1 MAPNT
6 TNNSSTKAIDTTEKL
21 TSVDEEN
28 GIDNSSSS
36 VSVSVY
42 NYAKRVLL
50 AVNFFVET
58 NRMEPFVA
66 VYYITFKDW
75 NPTNIGVVSLVMNMV
90 MLVAQTPVGDIL
102 DKTTNKKMI
111 TAVSVLIAAI
121 TTTSVAWTSNFWIV
135 LVAKAIEGLAA
146 TVFLPALT
154 LLLFGIIQTKKE
166 APKFVAQTEVSNK
179 IGSLLFTLLCG
190 LMAYFLYP
198 NIASIFYLLGGGGVV
213 AAIFVLMI
221 PSSAIDDNRARQLEE
236 QQGEESDV
244 SKSADEE
251 KGVDDTVEMTSPD
264 QEEDSKLAEGDY
276 TDRRNCTLKHIAELR
291 VQINL
296 CVIEEEKEALQMALK
311 LEVQHLERTNK
322 EQETTTS
329 IDQEEDSK
337 NDLERTNKEQETSVR
352 KFDNINDEKNEK
364 DEIKAVSYM
373 SLIKNKNIA
382 MFAVLTFVYHLSNA
396 GIVPLVAQHLAIGN
410 EKTSMIFTS
419 AVLLLFY
426 FAQAI
431 TAQVM
436 TKAVEKVDHKILLV
450 LAHLVLPIRCGL
462 IAIMITWWDNKY
474 AICSTQLLDGVGA
487 GIYDTMIPIVVS
499 KLTVGTGR
507 FGVTFGFIVTC
518 WRIGHGFSYLLAE
531 GIWHKFG
538 AAAAFLSLGG
548 IGIISLIILVFGVTI
563 PTYEIEEPARRSIAR
578 TTSLVNLIDVD
589 SKIDDNEPVQSM
601 RQLAQTHSVKYL
613 LS

>member
-1 MAPNT
+1 MTPTTRNT
-6 TNNSSTKAIDTTEKL
+6 TASGESTMVDDTNATDSS
-21 TSVDEEN
+21 
-28 GIDNSSSS
+28 
-36 VSVSVY
+36 SVY

-75 NPTNIGVVSLVMNMV
+75 NPTKIGVVSLVMNII

-111 TAVSVLIAAI
+111 TAVAVFIAAI

-154 LLLFGIIQTKKE
+154 LLLFGIIKTKKE

-190 LMAYFLYP
+190 LMAFFWYP
-198 NIASIFYLLGGGGVV
+198 NIGSIFYLLGIGGVT
-213 AAIFVLMI
+213 AAVLVLLI
-221 PSSAIDDNRARQLEE
+221 PSSSIDDNRARQLEE
-236 QQGEESDV
+236 DEVEEMCHLPGAKDD
-244 SKSADEE
+244 KEE
-251 KGVDDTVEMTSPD
+251 GVGGTDSLVEMVSLDQAQKNLHQDVDKDDDGQLVDIEKPNKNKTNTNPNSCLYGDDDGEIIVPMKSGDDVEENKNEISDPD
-264 QEEDSKLAEGDY
+264 QGS
-276 TDRRNCTLKHIAELR
+276 
-291 VQINL
+291 
-296 CVIEEEKEALQMALK
+296 
-311 LEVQHLERTNK
+311 
-322 EQETTTS
+322 
-329 IDQEEDSK
+329 
-337 NDLERTNKEQETSVR
+337 NDVT
-352 KFDNINDEKNEK
+352 
-364 DEIKAVSYM
+364 AASYM
-373 SLIKNKNIA
+373 SLIKDKNIA
-382 MFAVLTFVYHLSNA
+382 MFALLTFVYHLANA
-396 GIVPLVAQHLAIGN
+396 GIVPLVAQYLAIGN
-410 EKTSMIFTS
+410 EKSSMIFTS

-436 TKAVEKVDHKILLV
+436 TKAVETVDHKTLLV

-487 GIYDTMIPIVVS
+487 GIYDTMISVVVS
-499 KLTVGTGR
+499 KFTVGTGR

-531 GIWHKFG
+531 TIWHQFG
-538 AAAAFLSLGG
+538 AAVAFFVAGRNWYHFSLH
-548 IGIISLIILVFGVTI
+548 SYFRSYR
-563 PTYEIEEPARRSIAR
+563 TY
-578 TTSLVNLIDVD
+578 L
-589 SKIDDNEPVQSM
+589 
-601 RQLAQTHSVKYL
+601 
-613 LS
+613 

>member
-1 MAPNT
+1 MAPTTRNT
-6 TNNSSTKAIDTTEKL
+6 TPTISSKVIGGARGDESTMADTTVAGG
-21 TSVDEEN
+21 S
-28 GIDNSSSS
+28 
-36 VSVSVY
+36 SVY

-75 NPTNIGVVSLVMNMV
+75 NPTNIGVVSLVMNII

-111 TAVSVLIAAI
+111 TAVAVFIAAI

-154 LLLFGIIQTKKE
+154 LLIFGIIKTKKE

-190 LMAYFLYP
+190 LMAFFWYP
-198 NIASIFYLLGGGGVV
+198 NIGSIFYLLGIGGVI
-213 AAIFVLMI
+213 AAVLVLLI
-221 PSSAIDDNRARQLEE
+221 PSSSIDDNRARQLVDHKEE
-236 QQGEESDV
+236 KPKSPLKDDDNNHNNDDNDDDQFVDMEESKEKKTNTNTNPNLCFHGDEDEDPI
-244 SKSADEE
+244 KSSDDDEE
-251 KGVDDTVEMTSPD
+251 NKNKICDP
-264 QEEDSKLAEGDY
+264 
-276 TDRRNCTLKHIAELR
+276 
-291 VQINL
+291 IN
-296 CVIEEEKEALQMALK
+296 QG
-311 LEVQHLERTNK
+311 
-322 EQETTTS
+322 S
-329 IDQEEDSK
+329 
-337 NDLERTNKEQETSVR
+337 NDVT
-352 KFDNINDEKNEK
+352 
-364 DEIKAVSYM
+364 AASYK
-373 SLIKNKNIA
+373 SLIKDKNIA
-382 MFAVLTFVYHLSNA
+382 MFALLTFVYHLANA
-396 GIVPLVAQHLAIGN
+396 GIVPLVAQYLAIGN
-410 EKTSMIFTS
+410 EKSSMIFTS

-431 TAQVM
+431 TAYVM
-436 TKAVEKVDHKILLV
+436 TKAVENMDHKTLLV

-462 IAIMITWWDNKY
+462 IAIMVTWWDNKY

-487 GIYDTMIPIVVS
+487 GIYDTMISIVVS

-531 GIWHKFG
+531 TIWHQFG
-538 AAAAFLSLGG
+538 AAVAFLTLGG

-563 PTYEIEEPARRSIAR
+563 PTYELGAPTRRSIVR

-589 SKIDDNEPVQSM
+589 SNSNDNEPARSL
-601 RQLAQTHSVKYL
+601 RQLAQVNSVKHL
-613 LS
+613 AL